1 MAALGGK
8 LGDLTPKKA
17 DSRIEEETMLGYG
30 GYKHGF
36 QLQVE
41 VNVSAC
47 NAAITGCEK
56 SRLWQKALHLFI
68 QIYQMKLEPK
78 PGEELIMLIT
88 EVLLTSMNW
97 APSSEAFFSMSEDA
111 FI

>member
-1 MAALGGK
+1 
-8 LGDLTPKKA
+8 
-17 DSRIEEETMLGYG
+17 
-30 GYKHGF
+30 
-36 QLQVE
+36 
-41 VNVSAC
+41 VSAC